1 MVKNDRKR
9 NKEDSQKDHPRFWQ
23 GGQDPGQVPGLAG
36 RRSPPGGKVSQ
47 DVRGHLHQ
55 HRMATRV
62 KRLILEG
69 AAGSDFSE
77 AVAGKN
83 EMMAQLREKSYQM
96 LAQESIP
103 TRS

>member
-1 MVKNDRKR
+1 MAEKETKKTVKKIILGFG
-9 NKEDSQKDHPRFWQ
+9 K
-23 GGQDPGQVPGLAG
+23 
-36 RRSPPGGKVSQ
+36 GGKFLGQQGEEVLLAEKSAKMYG
-47 DVRGHLHQ
+47 GHLHQ

-96 LAQESIP
+96 LAQESTP

>member
-1 MVKNDRKR
+1 MTEKETKKTVKKIILGFG
-9 NKEDSQKDHPRFWQ
+9 K
-23 GGQDPGQVPGLAG
+23 
-36 RRSPPGGKVSQ
+36 GGKTLAKFLSQ
-47 DVRGHLHQ
+47 QGEEVLLTEKSAKMYGGTCINIACLPS
-55 HRMATRV
+55 

-96 LAQESIP
+96 LAQESTP